1 MKKSMILIA
10 MAALM
15 IMVTGCRK
23 EEYASPAA
31 YGKVF
36 CDMSHPIINEYVI
49 LKAEVADWGDCI
61 NSATYTW
68 TVKKEPNGPTKSFT
82 NKVYRQSG
90 DKSLYEVPC
99 CEPDA
104 WKPTEAGK
112 YTISMSAEFRYT
124 MGDANSVMHGTA
136 RAKDGQVTIFAY

>member
-15 IMVTGCRK
+15 LMVTGCRK

-36 CDMSHPIINEYVI
+36 CDMSHPKVGDEVL

-68 TVKKEPNGPTKSFT
+68 TIKKKPDGPTKTIT

-90 DKSLYEVPC
+90 DKSLYEIPC
-99 CEPDA
+99 SDP
-104 WKPTEAGK
+104 WIPTAAGQ

-124 MGDANSVMHGTA
+124 LGDANSVMFGTA
-136 RAKDGQVTIFAY
+136 SAKDGTVTIYAE

>member
-1 MKKSMILIA
+1 MKKSIILIA
-10 MAALM
+10 MAVLTL
-15 IMVTGCRK
+15 MVTGCRK

-36 CDMSHPIINEYVI
+36 CDISHPKINEAVVF
-49 LKAEVADWGDCI
+49 KAEVADWGDCI

-68 TVKKEPNGPTKSFT
+68 TIKKKPDGPTKTIT

-90 DKSLYEVPC
+90 DKSLYEIPC
-99 CEPDA
+99 SDE
-104 WKPTEAGK
+104 WIPTEAGT

-124 MGDANSVMHGTA
+124 MGDANSVMHGSA
-136 RAKDGQVTIFAY
+136 RAKDGQVTIYAY

>member
-15 IMVTGCRK
+15 LMVTGCRK
-23 EEYASPAA
+23 EEYASPAV

-36 CDMSHPIINEYVI
+36 CDMSHPIVGDSVF

-68 TVKKEPNGPTKSFT
+68 TIKKKPDGPTKTIT

-90 DKSLYEVPC
+90 DKSLYEIPC
-99 CEPDA
+99 SDP
-104 WKPTEAGK
+104 WIPTAAGQ

-124 MGDANSVMHGTA
+124 LGDANSVMHGSA
-136 RAKDGQVTIFAY
+136 RAKDGMVTIYAN

>member
-1 MKKSMILIA
+1 MKKSIIKIA
-10 MAALM
+10 VMALF
-15 IMVTGCRK
+15 IMMAGCK
-23 EEYASPAA
+23 KDEYASPAV

-36 CDMSHPIINEYVI
+36 CDMSHPKVGDDVY

-68 TVKKEPNGPTKSFT
+68 TIKKKPDGPTKTIT

-99 CEPDA
+99 SDK
-104 WKPTEAGK
+104 WIPTEAGQ

-124 MGDANSVMHGTA
+124 LGDVNSVMYGA
-136 RAKDGQVTIFAY
+136 ANAKDGTVVIYSY

>member
-1 MKKSMILIA
+1 MILIT
-10 MAALM
+10 MAVLTL
-15 IMVTGCRK
+15 MVTGCK
-23 EEYASPAA
+23 KDEDYGKPAA

-36 CDMSHPIINEYVI
+36 CDISHPTVDDDVVF
-49 LKAEVADWGDCI
+49 KAEVSDWGDCI

-68 TVKKEPNGPTKSFT
+68 TIKKEPDGPTTTIS

-99 CEPDA
+99 SDK

-124 MGDANSVMHGTA
+124 LGDVNSVMYGSA
-136 RAKDGQVTIFAY
+136 SAKDGTVTIFAY